1 MAPVTRPNRQVLL
14 VERPSGKLE
23 ERHFR
28 LVEGEIGE
36 PGPGEA
42 LCRTI
47 LISIDAANR
56 AWMQGRTYRDQ
67 LEAGDIMAGGTLSEV
82 VAVNGAQVPV
92 GTIVMCEAG
101 WQEYANI
108 PAGRLMP
115 VKVRGELAHHLS
127 VLGVTGLTAYF
138 GLLKIG
144 EPKAGQTV
152 VVSAAAGATGNVVG
166 QIARIHGA
174 RAVGVTGSDEK
185 NRRLERDLGFD
196 AAVNH
201 RSDTFREDLRAA
213 CPNGIDIYFD
223 NVGGK
228 VLEAVIP
235 LMKTHGRIVCCGVVS
250 QYDTATPAPGP
261 AAVPGQLVVKRLRME
276 GFLVS
281 DFLAEWMAATQ
292 QLADWIADGQ
302 LKVLEDVYEGLER
315 APAALIGLLNG
326 NNTGKRM
333 VRVGPDR
340 V

>member
-1 MAPVTRPNRQVLL
+1 MASIDRPNRQILL

-28 LVEGEIGE
+28 LTESAIGE
-36 PGPGEA
+36 PEPGEA

-56 AWMQGRTYRDQ
+56 AWMQGRTYREQ
-67 LEAGDIMAGGTLSEV
+67 LSAGDIMAGGTLSEV
-82 VAVNGAQVPV
+82 VAVNGAQTAV
-92 GTIVMCEAG
+92 GSIVMCEAG
-101 WQEYANI
+101 WQEYANL

-115 VKVRGELAHHLS
+115 INVRGPLTHHLS
-127 VLGVTGLTAYF
+127 VLGITGLTAYF
-138 GLLKIG
+138 GLLKVG

-152 VVSAAAGATGNVVG
+152 VISAAAGATGSVVG
-166 QIARIHGA
+166 QIARIKGA
-174 RAVGVTGSDEK
+174 RAVGVTSSDEK
-185 NRRLERDLGFD
+185 NRMLELDLGFD
-196 AAVNH
+196 ATVNH
-201 RSDTFREDLRAA
+201 RSDSLFEDLRAA

-223 NVGGK
+223 NVGGH
-228 VLEAVIP
+228 VLETVIP

-250 QYDTATPAPGP
+250 QYDAASPAPGP

-281 DFLAEWMAATQ
+281 DFLGEWMAGQQ
-292 QLADWIADGQ
+292 QLADWVASGQ
-302 LKVLEDVYEGLER
+302 LKVLEDVYDGLER

-326 NNTGKRM
+326 DNTGKRM

-340 V
+340 I

>member
-1 MAPVTRPNRQVLL
+1 MPTTERPNRQILL
-14 VERPSGKLE
+14 VERPTGKLE

-28 LVEGEIGE
+28 LTEGTIGE

-67 LEAGDIMAGGTLSEV
+67 LSAGDVMAGGNLSEV
-82 VAVNGAQVPV
+82 VAVNAAQIPV

-101 WQEYANI
+101 WQEYAVL

-115 VKVRGELAHHLS
+115 INVRGQLTHHLS
-127 VLGVTGLTAYF
+127 VLGITGLTAYF

-152 VVSAAAGATGNVVG
+152 VVSAAAGATGNVIG

-174 RAVGVTGSDEK
+174 RAVGVTSSDDK
-185 NRRLERDLGFD
+185 NRMLERDLGFD

-201 RSDTFREDLRAA
+201 RSDTLFDDLRAA
-213 CPNGIDIYFD
+213 CPDGIDGYFD

-228 VLEAVIP
+228 VLETVIP
-235 LMKTHGRIVCCGVVS
+235 LMKSQGRIVCCGVVS
-250 QYDTATPAPGP
+250 QYDTATPAPG
-261 AAVPGQLVVKRLRME
+261 
-276 GFLVS
+276 S
-281 DFLAEWMAATQ
+281 
-292 QLADWIADGQ
+292 
-302 LKVLEDVYEGLER
+302 
-315 APAALIGLLNG
+315 
-326 NNTGKRM
+326 
-333 VRVGPDR
+333 
-340 V
+340 

>member
-1 MAPVTRPNRQVLL
+1 MTTTERPNRQILL
-14 VERPSGKLE
+14 VERPTGKLE
-23 ERHFR
+23 ERCFR
-28 LVEGEIGE
+28 LAESTIGE
-36 PGPGEA
+36 PAPGEA

-47 LISIDAANR
+47 LLSIDAANR
-56 AWMQGRTYRDQ
+56 AWMQGRTYREQ
-67 LEAGDIMAGGTLSEV
+67 LSAGDVMAGGTLSEV
-82 VAVNGAQVPV
+82 VAVNGAQIPV
-92 GTIVMCEAG
+92 GTIVMCESG
-101 WQEYANI
+101 WQEYANL

-115 VKVRGELAHHLS
+115 INVRGELTHHLS

-166 QIARIHGA
+166 QIARIQGA
-174 RAVGVTGSDEK
+174 RAVGVTSSDDK
-185 NRRLERDLGFD
+185 NRMLERDLGFD

-201 RSDTFREDLRAA
+201 RSDTFFEDLRAA
-213 CPNGIDIYFD
+213 CPNGIDVYFD

-228 VLEAVIP
+228 VLEAVLP
-235 LMKTHGRIVCCGVVS
+235 LMKSHCRIVCCGVVS

-261 AAVPGQLVVKRLRME
+261 SGVPGQLVVKRLRME

-281 DFLAEWMAATQ
+281 DFLAEWPAATQ
-292 QLADWIADGQ
+292 QLADWVANGQ

-340 V
+340 A